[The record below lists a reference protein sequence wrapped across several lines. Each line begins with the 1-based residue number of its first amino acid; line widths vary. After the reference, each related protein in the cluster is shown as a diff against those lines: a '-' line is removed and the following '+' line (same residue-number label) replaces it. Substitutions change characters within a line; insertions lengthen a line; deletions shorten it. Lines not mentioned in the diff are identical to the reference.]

1 MSRWLICVLAGAI
14 VTASPSQLRLSAQ
27 TAPDG
32 ARRTS
37 LEQTYWRVIELGGK
51 PVPPQDAAR
60 DAHMTLEGR
69 RLSGS
74 DGCNR
79 ITGAYT
85 VSGGDVTFGQI
96 AATQMAC
103 ASSSDIEQPFRDAL
117 ANASRLTV
125 SAGRL
130 TLFNA
135 SGAKLAVFEA
145 AAAPAAPKAAAASPV
160 RPGPA
165 AASPLTGTG
174 WQLVKFNGADGKAV
188 VPDVGGKYAIEFGN
202 NGQFRARVDCNR
214 GTGTW
219 RSSGPNQLEFGPL
232 GLTRSRCPAGS
243 MHDQLVQDWPKIRTY
258 AIRSGHLF
266 VALMTDG
273 STYEFEPIAAA
284 RP

>member
-1 MSRWLICVLAGAI
+1 MLRWLSCVLAGVF
-14 VTASPSQLRLSAQ
+14 VTVLPLSTPVFAQ
-27 TAPDG
+27 AAADG

-51 PVPPQDAAR
+51 PVPAEDAAR
-60 DAHMTLEGR
+60 DAHLTLEGR

-79 ITGAYT
+79 ITGSYT

-103 ASSSDIEQPFRDAL
+103 ASSSAIEKPFRDAL

-125 SAGRL
+125 SGGRL

-145 AAAPAAPKAAAASPV
+145 AAAPAAAKAAAAPAT

-165 AASPLTGTG
+165 VASPLTGTG

-219 RSSGPNQLEFGPL
+219 RSLGPNQLEFGPL
-232 GLTRSRCPAGS
+232 GLTSSRCPPGS
-243 MHDQLVQDWPKIRTY
+243 MHEQFVQDWPKIRTY
-258 AIRSGHLF
+258 AIRNGHLF

-273 STYEFEPIAAA
+273 STYEFEPIASAK
-284 RP
+284 P